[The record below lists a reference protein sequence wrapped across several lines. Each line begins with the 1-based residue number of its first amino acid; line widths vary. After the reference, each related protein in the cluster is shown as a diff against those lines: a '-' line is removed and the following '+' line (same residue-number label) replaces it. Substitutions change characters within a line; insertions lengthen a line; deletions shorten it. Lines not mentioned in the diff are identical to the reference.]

1 MAGRNLSEE
10 RELLAKIAEGDQMAF
25 KKIYDTYFSRTYAF
39 SFYVLHSREL
49 AQEVVQEVM
58 LKLWQMGFEVLDIQ
72 NLEAYLK
79 TLAKRRAI
87 DVLRRR
93 ELEKRIEREMQ
104 SGWEEEHNETEQ
116 AIVLNETRKI
126 IEEGVN
132 LLPHQQRLV
141 YQLCRQSGM
150 KYEEVAE
157 QLNIAP
163 GTVQK
168 HMKLALKFLRLYVQD
183 RSDLA
188 VLLIIFKLI

>member
-79 TLAKRRAI
+79 MLAKRRAI

-93 ELEKRIEREMQ
+93 ELEKRIEKEMQ

-126 IEEGVN
+126 IEEGVS

-157 QLNIAP
+157 RLNIAP

-168 HMKLALKFLRLYVQD
+168 HMKLALKFLRVYVQD

-188 VLLIIFKLI
+188 VLLIIFKLL

>member
-1 MAGRNLSEE
+1 
-10 RELLAKIAEGDQMAF
+10 MAF

-58 LKLWQMGFEVLDIQ
+58 LKLWQMGFEVLEIQ

-79 TLAKRRAI
+79 MLAKRRAI

-150 KYEEVAE
+150 KYDEVAE

>member
-93 ELEKRIEREMQ
+93 ELEKRIEKQMQ

-126 IEEGVN
+126 IEEGIS

-188 VLLIIFKLI
+188 VLLIIFKLL